1 MIYAVD
7 FDGTIVTDAYPE
19 IGEPNQELIEWLLD
33 CKRRGDKLI
42 LWTCRKHKRLD
53 QAVDWCERHGL
64 IFDAVNENL
73 PEMIERFGTDSRKIF
88 ADVFIDDRAI
98 LPEQFVW
105 NEKVGAILNDP
116 KWT

>member
-19 IGEPNQELIEWLLD
+19 IGQPNQELIIWLSD
-33 CKRRGDKLI
+33 CKKAGDKLI
-42 LWTCRKHKRLD
+42 LWTCRTGEKLD
-53 QAVDWCERHGL
+53 EAVKWCMNNYNL
-64 IFDAVNENL
+64 KFDAVNANL
-73 PEMIERFGTDSRKIF
+73 PEMVERFGMDPRKIF

-105 NEKVGAILNDP
+105 MKRVGV
-116 KWT
+116 

>member
-42 LWTCRKHKRLD
+42 LWTCRTGRTLD
-53 QAVDWCERHGL
+53 EAVKWCERQGL
-64 IFDAVNENL
+64 IFDAVNANT
-73 PEMIERFGTDSRKIF
+73 PEMVEYFGTDPRKIF